1 MTKETKSQSREAG
14 KRKSVVREWVESIV
28 IAFILAM
35 FIRTFIV
42 QAYKIPSGSMQP
54 GLMVRDRILVNKFI
68 FGAKIPFT
76 DLRLP
81 ALREPK
87 RGDVIVFIYPKD
99 LSRDF
104 IKRLIA
110 KEGEVVQI
118 KYGKVYVDGNAL
130 NNPKFA
136 RHYYNRGPYGQ
147 EAKFI
152 LVPPDSYYVLGDNSA
167 SSEDSRYWGFVPENN
182 LLGKA
187 FFIYWP
193 PYRIRIIK

>member
-1 MTKETKSQSREAG
+1 MAG
-14 KRKSVVREWVESIV
+14 VKYKKKSVAREWIESII

-54 GLMVRDRILVNKFI
+54 GLMVGDRILVNKFI
-68 FGAKIPFT
+68 YGAKIPFT
-76 DLRLP
+76 NLRLP
-81 ALREPK
+81 ALREPE

-99 LSRDF
+99 PGRDF

-110 KEGEVVQI
+110 KEGETVQI
-118 KYGKVYVDGNAL
+118 KYGKVHVNGNAL
-130 NNPKFA
+130 NNPTFA
-136 RHYYNRGPYGQ
+136 RRYYNRGPFGQ
-147 EAKFI
+147 EGKI
-152 LVPPDSYYVLGDNSA
+152 IVVPKDSYYVLGDNSA

-193 PYRIRIIK
+193 PHRIRIIK